1 MFYSQHWVT
10 ETTLLTP
17 LPVSFFR
24 LSFVSRTFWL
34 RNHMKFFIF
43 NGIFNF
49 HKYLLK
55 NLAWPFSKSRYID
68 LTVKI
73 PSKVSFHMNIS
84 LPWVSSTVIS
94 LWHKCNQLFH
104 LPPVKTLLKEIF
116 KGVCDKTVST
126 RTSSV
131 EQCYIMT
138 GIEPIMVCR
147 LTRCLPKSDVHSR
160 WIKHC

>member
-1 MFYSQHWVT
+1 MRKKMFYSQHWVT

-126 RTSSV
+126 RTFFRWAMLYNDGYWADNGVSPNQVSS
-131 EQCYIMT
+131 QIWRT
-138 GIEPIMVCR
+138 
-147 LTRCLPKSDVHSR
+147 L
-160 WIKHC
+160 